1 MAHWQ
6 LRSILAMAGKGLL
19 GAFGQVVREARLS
32 KGLTQE
38 ELAFN
43 AGLNRN
49 FVIDIEKGRRK
60 PSLITLFSL
69 AKGLDVS
76 PKELVHRTDQLL
88 R

>member
-1 MAHWQ
+1 MPRWQ
-6 LRSILAMAGKGLL
+6 LRSILGMARKGLL

-32 KGLTQE
+32 QHLTQE

-49 FVIDIEKGRRK
+49 FVMAIEKGRRK
-60 PSLITLFSL
+60 PSIITIFSL
-69 AKGLDVS
+69 AQGLGISPAVLVS
-76 PKELVHRTDQLL
+76 RTDQL

>member
-1 MAHWQ
+1 MPRWQ
-6 LRSILAMAGKGLL
+6 LRSILGMAGKGLL

-32 KGLTQE
+32 QGLTQE

-49 FVIDIEKGRRK
+49 FVMSIEKGRRK
-60 PSLITLFSL
+60 PSIITIFSL
-69 AKGLDVS
+69 AKGLGISPSVLVS
-76 PKELVHRTDQLL
+76 RTDQLM

>member
-1 MAHWQ
+1 MPRWQ
-6 LRSILAMAGKGLL
+6 LRSILGMARKGLL

-32 KGLTQE
+32 QHLTQE

-49 FVIDIEKGRRK
+49 FVMAIEKGRRK
-60 PSLITLFSL
+60 PSIITIFSL
-69 AKGLDVS
+69 AKGLGISPAVLVS
-76 PKELVHRTDQLL
+76 RTDQL

>member
-1 MAHWQ
+1 MAPWQ

-19 GAFGQVVREARLS
+19 AAFGQVVREARLGQ
-32 KGLTQE
+32 GLTQE
-38 ELAFN
+38 GLAFN

-49 FVIDIEKGRRK
+49 FVMDIEKGRRK

-69 AKGLDVS
+69 AKGLGISPAVLVS
-76 PKELVHRTDQLL
+76 RTDQLQ

>member
-1 MAHWQ
+1 MPRWQ
-6 LRSILAMAGKGLL
+6 LRSILGMARKGLL

-32 KGLTQE
+32 QHLTQE

-49 FVIDIEKGRRK
+49 FVMAIEKGRRK
-60 PSLITLFSL
+60 PSIITIFSL
-69 AKGLDVS
+69 AKGLGISPAVLVS
-76 PKELVHRTDQLL
+76 RADQLL